1 MVAKMPVSGAT
12 KKDTEAGDFLI
23 LDKSNIPLPRRKEIS
38 RTANGVYNS
47 PFLKQTH
54 NVINRNRRK
63 PENCDDL
70 LGHSDWKTSVKSQD
84 ESLDQQF
91 NKVLVVRDF
100 NTFANSKRFKLL
112 SSLAVNEFNTKS
124 MCHDDRSFATNI
136 TRNDPE
142 NGTSKNEHWEDVH
155 GMCENMQNYDG
166 EEHTSVR
173 GTHSTKTNVSQSN
186 SLKIPLSKINIS
198 ENILMS
204 ELTSSV
210 SDKGPE
216 VTEWTQSNSRVTENI
231 HLADEL
237 NTYSCNKTTKTFS
250 EGASSRKDIGK
261 QDLCLATVSKKL
273 DREKMLRQDAELR
286 LKQVQSESVQCRVH
300 LVRLQRDLQ
309 RMEDI
314 VRSLLHFKSQ
324 LDQLRHERTS
334 ITLKY
339 EGKIRKYQA
348 YIATLEKG
356 NLLLV
361 NEMQRKEEENNKEKS
376 QEEKEISINRV
387 LLKRIQLL
395 EQENASLLL
404 ENEEQRL
411 QYEHCLDDVANQ
423 VVQALLGQKNL
434 REECGRLEER
444 VHYLEQQNIALRR
457 VLKQKQQPTETD
469 LSHLCIPT
477 STSQG
482 LDDHLL
488 EPPLNELW
496 TTCFLNNT
504 SFSHEPMDSKHV
516 EQNEFTS
523 GSDNAD
529 DTEENEEIVNTVR
542 WKNSKRK
549 ISKSQSDVQL
559 AKHTNKSEFMVF
571 SGYSDSGN
579 LWKVPQQQRKAIQHS
594 KEHSNAWSKPTV
606 EKELL
611 SVDNLSP
618 LISSKKLSVPSHR
631 TVQNV
636 SAQLTQPT
644 NQVDDLVIKSSQQR
658 FNPKVLPY
666 STSPVYTYDNS
677 SLSYLQ
683 VDNVA
688 PEVENNLT
696 FQRVPPCSKLDYD
709 FEMFCSENQRNDPSK
724 FMKHSIC
731 KKHNYIPWEISRES
745 SALESVEVVKSE
757 EQSTNQR
764 TNTVVRKSHST
775 NDTGSHN
782 VSQTISDTE
791 FSGLLHSNENSSS
804 SIEPDHISKD
814 EGYSTMSSDI
824 QVEIIENEKPNSQD
838 VKSFSCNTLNHF
850 VKKLNANIL
859 ANYRKASIEKDGEM
873 VSSSDSGLGLNQ
885 SLQNHL
891 MEAVKANTLTTQ
903 LKTTFERNNS
913 SSQGKDKLKK
923 LHNSSSQN
931 SEKNSEI
938 YTNSDNINERYKP
951 DGNNTEVSNKDS
963 ALNVSVDCYS
973 STRLYTPQSGETV
986 NLLNENKKLSK
997 INLSTHNSNLQLQ
1010 ASNYSNNSKEITS
1023 SSDKS
1028 IGETADPKLTELSK
1042 LEKVTS
1048 KSSGSNHLHGI
1059 AYPYHD
1065 SLYSSVAARYTV
1077 ISRSISDSVLFVS
1090 KVKQSPLYST
1100 DVANSRLNFL
1110 PLERR
1115 VSLSELQFPESLT
1128 TGNKDKVKTENNVPL
1143 FVQHVQTWRRL
1154 EGSPSSSDSL
1164 SSVHSSTSEVTNSEL
1179 FEDLNPTSLKCS
1191 RDNDLCS
1198 ASEDECDIP
1207 EHQKFVQ
1214 QWLQQEGE
1222 QVTKD
1227 CQRLY
1232 AADKKESREWT
1243 FQLYLEN
1250 VKKATTEIK
1259 DNNIEAI
1266 IPSNNTSH
1274 LVLGSIKEEKE
1285 MEDDPFKTILEFC
1298 ASDVSK
1304 LHLSKPGSS
1313 KAKDITGLTYS
1324 TDKYHHESSAGV
1336 SLRKIG
1342 NGTDTTSEH
1351 ASSDCSR
1358 EIDHKRATTVKRNWQ
1373 TMKTS
1378 YSDKTGNGCLP
1389 EAPVSVS
1396 KNSNV
1401 ITSERL
1407 VSEKRTSRSFKKT
1420 GYFSQINENP
1430 VPKTLQYRHLSS
1442 HRDIYNDSS
1451 LKCSNIYENREE
1463 CDLEPNSKDCD
1474 EKNLAELN
1482 ECSVPIN
1489 SCFSHIESQNN
1500 SRYVSQNKECPTL
1513 SRPAIQSSKK
1523 HAKVKPEIIP
1533 KPCCLAPGNS
1543 QIPVSENQKNVECRQ
1558 QTNNRSKIPV
1568 CIKPSATV
1576 SKKDSKCLGGHKQK
1590 SSPNR
1595 NAAYTKVKIAPQEK
1609 YRKMSKDSKNI
1620 AMKQE
1625 EKEISQNISP
1635 RIQKIKKSL
1644 IKKHKNQNYDRAPK
1658 RSTLE
1663 SPETKNQSALPN
1675 HQSVSVELEQLSFE
1689 STALSVAQKIQILNN
1704 LLDESENNSI
1714 SRLHKSDSVETCSV
1728 SPVIGIEADESEK
1741 EGCRS
1746 SWIHVS
1752 PEVDI
1757 LSQLQQSSSGSSE
1770 ESEDDVQKK
1779 ESYHEEKLNNGC
1791 NSGIFSKSP
1800 EKQDLTKKCLK
1811 DRTRCRSSSKER
1823 KEEVFLQN
1831 IKSDSFSVVSNSPIH
1846 SKAIGITDSCMSVLS
1861 QEEHSSERVSFS
1873 DSCAESF
1880 CSSTRSLD
1888 L

>member
-838 VKSFSCNTLNHF
+838 
-850 VKKLNANIL
+850 
-859 ANYRKASIEKDGEM
+859 
-873 VSSSDSGLGLNQ
+873 
-885 SLQNHL
+885 
-891 MEAVKANTLTTQ
+891 
-903 LKTTFERNNS
+903 
-913 SSQGKDKLKK
+913 
-923 LHNSSSQN
+923 
-931 SEKNSEI
+931 
-938 YTNSDNINERYKP
+938 
-951 DGNNTEVSNKDS
+951 
-963 ALNVSVDCYS
+963 
-973 STRLYTPQSGETV
+973 
-986 NLLNENKKLSK
+986 
-997 INLSTHNSNLQLQ
+997 
-1010 ASNYSNNSKEITS
+1010 
-1023 SSDKS
+1023 
-1028 IGETADPKLTELSK
+1028 
-1042 LEKVTS
+1042 
-1048 KSSGSNHLHGI
+1048 
-1059 AYPYHD
+1059 
-1065 SLYSSVAARYTV
+1065 
-1077 ISRSISDSVLFVS
+1077 
-1090 KVKQSPLYST
+1090 
-1100 DVANSRLNFL
+1100 
-1110 PLERR
+1110 
-1115 VSLSELQFPESLT
+1115 
-1128 TGNKDKVKTENNVPL
+1128 
-1143 FVQHVQTWRRL
+1143 HVQTWRRL

>member
-261 QDLCLATVSKKL
+261 QDLCLKLQLQSANDNMEFQDDPIQIECQTNGSKVCRSLEQELFARINEVVDTTENVMEARDKNDEATVSKKL

-838 VKSFSCNTLNHF
+838 
-850 VKKLNANIL
+850 
-859 ANYRKASIEKDGEM
+859 
-873 VSSSDSGLGLNQ
+873 
-885 SLQNHL
+885 
-891 MEAVKANTLTTQ
+891 
-903 LKTTFERNNS
+903 
-913 SSQGKDKLKK
+913 
-923 LHNSSSQN
+923 
-931 SEKNSEI
+931 
-938 YTNSDNINERYKP
+938 
-951 DGNNTEVSNKDS
+951 
-963 ALNVSVDCYS
+963 
-973 STRLYTPQSGETV
+973 
-986 NLLNENKKLSK
+986 
-997 INLSTHNSNLQLQ
+997 
-1010 ASNYSNNSKEITS
+1010 
-1023 SSDKS
+1023 
-1028 IGETADPKLTELSK
+1028 
-1042 LEKVTS
+1042 
-1048 KSSGSNHLHGI
+1048 
-1059 AYPYHD
+1059 
-1065 SLYSSVAARYTV
+1065 
-1077 ISRSISDSVLFVS
+1077 
-1090 KVKQSPLYST
+1090 
-1100 DVANSRLNFL
+1100 
-1110 PLERR
+1110 
-1115 VSLSELQFPESLT
+1115 
-1128 TGNKDKVKTENNVPL
+1128 
-1143 FVQHVQTWRRL
+1143 HVQTWRRL